1 MDKNQDG
8 VISRSEYGE
17 TLTNLTER
25 QVKFLFAK
33 YDKDNN
39 RRISREEFTSM
50 MEDWKQKKKNK
61 AKWEPSL
68 LERFSCYYKYLF
80 LHIKNQ
86 VMTNFLSVVFLVQYI
101 DNQFYYKV
109 LIAVNIS
116 YFLSILPLN
125 VIK

>member
-1 MDKNQDG
+1 MMDKNQDG

-25 QVKFLFAK
+25 QGKFLFAK

-61 AKWEPSL
+61 AK
-68 LERFSCYYKYLF
+68 
-80 LHIKNQ
+80 
-86 VMTNFLSVVFLVQYI
+86 
-101 DNQFYYKV
+101 
-109 LIAVNIS
+109 
-116 YFLSILPLN
+116 
-125 VIK
+125 